1 MGTVNNYSPL
11 SYKIIRRK
19 RKTIGIK
26 ITEEGEIIVFSPLNI
41 SEKTIDTIVKSKEK
55 WIRDKLEEIDRI
67 GAGQKKKEFKAGET
81 LLYLGEFITLEV
93 LESNARKSSGLISNN
108 TIKVFVSDGI
118 ERKEHIIRDTVINVY
133 KQEAKRTFTER
144 TNLYSRIIEVRPQ
157 RIVIKDQKTLWG
169 SCSSKGNINYNYRLI
184 MAPVEIID
192 YVVVHELCHLKH
204 MNHSKEYWKVV
215 QSVLPDY
222 KERRLWLKVN
232 GNKLRI

>member
-192 YVVVHELCHLKH
+192 YVVAHELCHLKH